1 MTTSTTEINNN
12 NNNINDDGPAPP
24 PATSASQRTLRA
36 VNDQVV
42 DVSDS
47 VDVVDLCNGTPF
59 SALSPPAEPPVTL
72 TVRWRKVSR
81 RVRFPLQMPADVAVA
96 MLVHRLG
103 RDGKRRDPETLVLVR
118 RRVDAAGAVVHEPLE
133 PRDAPIGQFALSDA
147 GGDQLLMAAR
157 KCVECGKA
165 RIAACVTN
173 NRQRLF
179 LCRQCATVAGVKQL
193 KVQQMVLVGQIGELE
208 TKLKR
213 AKANAQTKKLTDA
226 LRLAKA
232 RHRGIQDDILA
243 MTPDLPKL
251 TTVPVELKR
260 VGSGRGAAE
269 SSKLSPAA
277 SPRGSPRTMISKDEA
292 PLTPRRSAPASPV
305 NTPPEQ

>member
-1 MTTSTTEINNN
+1 MESAT
-12 NNNINDDGPAPP
+12 GHPPAPP
-24 PATSASQRTLRA
+24 ASTASQRTLRA
-36 VNDQVV
+36 VDEHTA
-42 DVSDS
+42 DRADS
-47 VDVVDLCNGTPF
+47 VDVVDLYNGSVYGSKAF
-59 SALSPPAEPPVTL
+59 GAQAPVTL

-81 RVRFPLQMPADVAVA
+81 RVRFPPAMPLGAAVA
-96 MLVHRLG
+96 MLVDRLG

-118 RRVDAAGAVVHEPLE
+118 RRVDAAGGVVHEPLE
-133 PRDAPIGQFALSDA
+133 PRDVPLGQFALSDG
-147 GGDQLLMAAR
+147 GGDQLLLAVR
-157 KCVECGKA
+157 KCVECHKA

-173 NRQRLF
+173 HATGQRLF

-213 AKANAQTKKLTDA
+213 AKSNAQLKKLADA

-243 MTPDLPKL
+243 LASDMPKL

-260 VGSGRGAAE
+260 SGSGRGGEPPA
-269 SSKLSPAA
+269 LSPAA
-277 SPRGSPRTMISKDEA
+277 SPRHSPRTAIAKDEA